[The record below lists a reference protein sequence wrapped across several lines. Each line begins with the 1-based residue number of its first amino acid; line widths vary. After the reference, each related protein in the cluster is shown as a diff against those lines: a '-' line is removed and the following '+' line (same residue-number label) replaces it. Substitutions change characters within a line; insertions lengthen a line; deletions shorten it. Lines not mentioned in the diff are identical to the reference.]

1 MKYLIFKLGY
11 ISPFTLFAAILMIA
25 SGIKSEPVNL
35 SLAALG
41 LGVLVLVFSV
51 FTFPRPGHPL
61 FEALAKDRESK
72 NEKRQAIE
80 TPTRANEYAK
90 WVNAHW
96 EEGQALGSSQISPD
110 VTKAEAPE
118 LADRHEIEL
127 EPDYSGW
134 CRLDPVI
141 GPSDDATSWIG
152 GRPKMPDDIM
162 WPQKNG
168 HHAVFA
174 AQVAI
179 ADLPDDIWGGIG
191 PKSGWLLFFMAPY
204 LKGTNVIHIDQL
216 GPERDYPAKN
226 WFMNYLDSGP
236 RHALASCGRYLRSYE
251 PPKWGGNINGTDKQ
265 PLGRY
270 DRSSLDV
277 SPQSALKSLD
287 RTAQQLSE
295 LGAPPEA
302 DLCTLDFLAVE
313 IYSRRPDTL
322 APEIR
327 TAVEADWRDVAQYEA
342 ASMSGPVPSD
352 YPYSELDDAV
362 LLLQL
367 QSSGLIGWGFGD
379 LGRCAFF
386 IKPSDLKA
394 GRWHK
399 AWFDI
404 AN

>member
-1 MKYLIFKLGY
+1 MKKFLFKLGY
-11 ISPFTLFAAILMIA
+11 ISPFALFAAILMIA
-25 SGIKSEPVNL
+25 SGVKGEPMNL
-35 SLAALG
+35 SLAAWG
-41 LGVLVLVFSV
+41 LGVLVFSV

-61 FEALAKDRESK
+61 FEALAKDRASK
-72 NEKRQAIE
+72 TEKSQAIE
-80 TPTRANEYAK
+80 TPNRAEEYAK
-90 WVNAHW
+90 WDASHW
-96 EEGQALGSSQISPD
+96 EECKALGSSQTSPD
-110 VTKAEAPE
+110 GTEAQAPE
-118 LADRHEIEL
+118 LEDPHEIEL
-127 EPDYSGW
+127 KPDYSGW

-141 GPSDDATSWIG
+141 GPSDDATSWLG

-191 PKSGWLLFFMAPY
+191 PKSGWLLFFMAPN

-251 PPKWGGNINGTDKQ
+251 PPKWGVNINATDKY
-265 PLGRY
+265 PPGGY
-270 DRSSLDV
+270 DRSGLDF

-287 RTAQQLSE
+287 LTAQQLSE

-302 DLCTLDFLAVE
+302 DLCTVDFLAREV
-313 IYSRRPDTL
+313 YCRNPNAL

-327 TAVEADWRDVAQYEA
+327 TAVEADWQGDAHYEA
-342 ASMSGPVPSD
+342 ASMSGPFPSD
-352 YPYSELDDAV
+352 YPYSDPDDPV

-399 AWFDI
+399 AWFDV